1 MEEKGPAPT
10 IHELYPTLTG
20 DQLREAE
27 ENLDQYLSLALRIYE
42 RLIADPETYAHF
54 RTLIG
59 TGGTLGCTTPRSKES
74 ANSSLHK
81 EP

>member
-20 DQLREAE
+20 DELREAE
-27 ENLDQYLSLALRIYE
+27 EHLDQYLSLALRIHE
-42 RLIADPETYAHF
+42 RLIADPGTYAQF

-59 TGGTLGCTTPRSKES
+59 TGGTLGCTTSRSKTSTEK
-74 ANSSLHK
+74 NP
-81 EP
+81 EIQP